1 MKRIFRVKRKISQ
14 QVDYH
19 WFSYGLGMQYDGL
32 LARSTTRV
40 GNSGYLIVRNAGG
53 GKRSAKIQ
61 RQYCCADK
69 MLQIPA
75 SCQPLGMKQGCWCS
89 YRCLTQEQ
97 VSTTLSWVPP
107 ILCAVATGPT
117 FKLRGKGCAE
127 IKH

>member
-53 GKRSAKIQ
+53 EKEVQKSKGNIAVLTK
-61 RQYCCADK
+61 CCR
-69 MLQIPA
+69 
-75 SCQPLGMKQGCWCS
+75 
-89 YRCLTQEQ
+89 YRLH
-97 VSTTLSWVPP
+97 VSL
-107 ILCAVATGPT
+107 
-117 FKLRGKGCAE
+117 
-127 IKH
+127 

>member
-53 GKRSAKIQ
+53 GGKEMQKSKGNIAVLTK
-61 RQYCCADK
+61 CCR
-69 MLQIPA
+69 
-75 SCQPLGMKQGCWCS
+75 
-89 YRCLTQEQ
+89 YRLH
-97 VSTTLSWVPP
+97 VSL
-107 ILCAVATGPT
+107 
-117 FKLRGKGCAE
+117 
-127 IKH
+127 